1 MSLLSPSSSLW
12 AARQP
17 GEATRSGPSAGRPAR
32 DHQEGPH
39 HPVSTPSCRSPSGFL
54 LGTGERP
61 LPQQQAG
68 LGLHSHAFG
77 RCWGGKGWDARTCVC
92 CQSRWPRWPNL
103 GPPEPEGCGTVV
115 PELWGQGC
123 WSQMLSVL
131 CKQLAVSLFKNVQ
144 D

>member
-1 MSLLSPSSSLW
+1 M
-12 AARQP
+12 
-17 GEATRSGPSAGRPAR
+17 
-32 DHQEGPH
+32 
-39 HPVSTPSCRSPSGFL
+39 
-54 LGTGERP
+54 
-61 LPQQQAG
+61 
-68 LGLHSHAFG
+68 
-77 RCWGGKGWDARTCVC
+77 C

-144 D
+144 DYKSRHEIVLLEVESFYETS